1 MTFDFF
7 LETSKIV
14 TKYTMLQTREG
25 LEEHAAK
32 RREAIKGG
40 DDQRFQELIL
50 EASNWE
56 QLTM

>member
-1 MTFDFF
+1 
-7 LETSKIV
+7 
-14 TKYTMLQTREG
+14 MLQTREG